1 MYAMARLYLARHGE
15 SQANTEGVFSNR
27 DVDHPLTELGLWQA
41 RALAEWLEP
50 KGVSAVY
57 ASPIRRAQQT
67 AGAVSTR
74 VGAPIVTCEDLREVD
89 VGDLEG
95 RRDEEA
101 WAVYH
106 DVVQR
111 WRQGELGARFPD
123 GEDGFRANERV
134 GGILTEIADRHPTES
149 VAVISH
155 GEVLSQVLSRLVKL
169 PPGAGTGLDVGA
181 VVVADHGH
189 GVWSCAGWN
198 STEHLARER
207 DRPGPDV
214 RRV

>member
-1 MYAMARLYLARHGE
+1 VARLYLARHGQ
-15 SQANTEGVFSNR
+15 SQANVDGVFSNR
-27 DVDHPLTELGLWQA
+27 DVDHHLTELGLRQA

-50 KGVSAVY
+50 RGISAVY

-67 AGAVSTR
+67 AGAVSAR
-74 VGAPIVTCEDLREVD
+74 VGAPVVTCEELREVD

-106 DVVQR
+106 DVVRR
-111 WRQGELGARFPD
+111 WRRGELEARFPG

-134 GGILTEIADRHPTES
+134 GGILSEIAGRHAAES

-155 GEVLSQVLSRLVKL
+155 GEVLSQVLSRLVEP
-169 PPGAGTGLDVGA
+169 PPGAGAGLSVCA
-181 VVVADHGH
+181 VVVADHLD
-189 GVWSCAGWN
+189 GVWSCACWN
-198 STEHLARER
+198 STEHLAQER
-207 DRPGPDV
+207 VPPRPGI